1 MKVELID
8 IRARMLTNSTTFELE
23 QQQEQHHRLASSSAS
38 AWMREEDAAVDV
50 GVSINN
56 SPPPLYVTPI
66 YDEERK
72 AEDRIGH
79 RHRRALFASSSSL
92 STKSRHR
99 LGALAAFLVIL
110 TLVFFNCFS
119 VQRLAADLIAQ
130 LRPRNQT
137 ETINKRTENEAEK
150 NNNSQMAE
158 GIWCFFLHLK

>member
-1 MKVELID
+1 MLLD
-8 IRARMLTNSTTFELE
+8 ILKGHHEHEMSMIARMR
-23 QQQEQHHRLASSSAS
+23 QAVAYGY
-38 AWMREEDAAVDV
+38 REVE
-50 GVSINN
+50 GEGESEGE
-56 SPPPLYVTPI
+56 
-66 YDEERK
+66 EEREQRVEFIEIRM
-72 AEDRIGH
+72 APAAADEDRIGH

-158 GIWCFFLHLK
+158 GIWCFFLHFK